1 MDELKTNTCG
11 CGHDHEHEHGEDCG
25 CGEHATM
32 MLQLDD
38 GSELKC
44 TVLGIF
50 DVEEIEGKEYIALL
64 REDND
69 EVLIYEYSEDENEE
83 PILAN
88 IESDDDYDKVESAF
102 MALLDVDV
110 DDIEELEDELLDE
123 LDKE

>member
-1 MDELKTNTCG
+1 MDEMKTNSCG
-11 CGHDHEHEHGEDCG
+11 CGHDHEHGEDCG
-25 CGEHATM
+25 CGENATM

-50 DVEEIEGKEYIALL
+50 DVEEIADKEYIALL

-88 IESDDDYDKVESAF
+88 IESDDDYEKVEDAF
-102 MALLDVDV
+102 MSLLDAD
-110 DDIEELEDELLDE
+110 EDEDIFADLDGE
-123 LDKE
+123 E

>member
-44 TVLGIF
+44 TVL
-50 DVEEIEGKEYIALL
+50 
-64 REDND
+64 
-69 EVLIYEYSEDENEE
+69 
-83 PILAN
+83 PI
-88 IESDDDYDKVESAF
+88 
-102 MALLDVDV
+102 
-110 DDIEELEDELLDE
+110 
-123 LDKE
+123 

>member
-11 CGHDHEHEHGEDCG
+11 CGHDHEHEHGED
-25 CGEHATM
+25 ATM

-88 IESDDDYDKVESAF
+88 IESDDDYDKVQSAF
-102 MALLDVDV
+102 MTLLDIDEE
-110 DDIEELEDELLDE
+110 DIEELEDELLDD

>member
-1 MDELKTNTCG
+1 MTVANLN
-11 CGHDHEHEHGEDCG
+11 
-25 CGEHATM
+25 
-32 MLQLDD
+32 
-38 GSELKC
+38 
-44 TVLGIF
+44 VLGIF

-102 MALLDVDV
+102 MALLDVDEE
-110 DDIEELEDELLDE
+110 DIEELEDELLDE

>member
-69 EVLIYEYSEDENEE
+69 EVLMNIAKMKMKNLFLQ
-83 PILAN
+83 ILN
-88 IESDDDYDKVESAF
+88 LMMTMIRLKV
-102 MALLDVDV
+102 LLWHY
-110 DDIEELEDELLDE
+110 
-123 LDKE
+123 

>member
-69 EVLIYEYSEDENEE
+69 EVLIYAKTKMKNLSLQ
-83 PILAN
+83 ILN
-88 IESDDDYDKVESAF
+88 LMMTMIRLKV
-102 MALLDVDV
+102 LLWHY
-110 DDIEELEDELLDE
+110 
-123 LDKE
+123 

>member
-50 DVEEIEGKEYIALL
+50 DVEERVY
-64 REDND
+64 RFT
-69 EVLIYEYSEDENEE
+69 S
-83 PILAN
+83 
-88 IESDDDYDKVESAF
+88 
-102 MALLDVDV
+102 
-110 DDIEELEDELLDE
+110 
-123 LDKE
+123 

>member
-44 TVLGIF
+44 TVLGI
-50 DVEEIEGKEYIALL
+50 L
-64 REDND
+64 
-69 EVLIYEYSEDENEE
+69 
-83 PILAN
+83 
-88 IESDDDYDKVESAF
+88 
-102 MALLDVDV
+102 M
-110 DDIEELEDELLDE
+110 
-123 LDKE
+123 